1 MRRNESY
8 LAPESPWYL
17 IRRGRQEEAK
27 KSLIRLAR
35 KDLYTERTMAETMA
49 LMNHTD
55 QMERIEAENASY
67 KDCFTGTN
75 RRRTGI
81 ICMAWVIQM
90 LNGQSITSYAAI
102 MLQSVGMSST
112 NAFNYNMGIQSV
124 NIVATGTAI
133 LLMGKIGRRVFYFY
147 GSA

>member
-1 MRRNESY
+1 
-8 LAPESPWYL
+8 
-17 IRRGRQEEAK
+17 
-27 KSLIRLAR
+27 
-35 KDLYTERTMAETMA
+35 MAETMA